1 MNTEHKIATNA
12 NMIKSTRHWVTFN
25 CFFEVNSL
33 EVVEVVPEVTLL
45 ASEGFTLIA
54 LEDPFNLAI
63 FSIGMVASS
72 ASSELLAA
80 SDDPDTN
87 PFGGCGLGEAIVRG
101 CQLACLFC
109 RSIQSQK
116 NPSKVQGFPLI
127 NYIFRIFQRH
137 SQIKWGNAYV
147 SSTRDCTFFGY
158 DILFFRDFMSQTM
171 RRDLNTL
178 QIRIV
183 TVQQVQKLSQKKTLL
198 RENIS

>member
-45 ASEGFTLIA
+45 TSEGFTFIA

-116 NPSKVQGFPLI
+116 SSLKSTGFSVEKLEFFKGIAKSNGEMPMYHLQGTVRFLDTI
-127 NYIFRIFQRH
+127 
-137 SQIKWGNAYV
+137 SLG
-147 SSTRDCTFFGY
+147 
-158 DILFFRDFMSQTM
+158 
-171 RRDLNTL
+171 TL
-178 QIRIV
+178 CL
-183 TVQQVQKLSQKKTLL
+183 KL
-198 RENIS
+198 

>member
-101 CQLACLFC
+101 CQLACLIC

-116 NPSKVQGFPLI
+116 NPSNIQGFPLI
-127 NYIFRIFQRH
+127 NKNFSKAFPNQMGEMPMYHLQGTVRFLDTISYSLR
-137 SQIKWGNAYV
+137 
-147 SSTRDCTFFGY
+147 TLC
-158 DILFFRDFMSQTM
+158 
-171 RRDLNTL
+171 LNL
-178 QIRIV
+178 
-183 TVQQVQKLSQKKTLL
+183 
-198 RENIS
+198 

>member
-12 NMIKSTRHWVTFN
+12 NMIQSTRHWVTFN

-33 EVVEVVPEVTLL
+33 DVEVVPEVTLL

-101 CQLACLFC
+101 CLLACLFC

-116 NPSKVQGFPLI
+116 EFI
-127 NYIFRIFQRH
+127 RC
-137 SQIKWGNAYV
+137 
-147 SSTRDCTFFGY
+147 TRFSVKKIEFF
-158 DILFFRDFMSQTM
+158 
-171 RRDLNTL
+171 
-178 QIRIV
+178 
-183 TVQQVQKLSQKKTLL
+183 
-198 RENIS
+198 

>member
-72 ASSELLAA
+72 AS
-80 SDDPDTN
+80 DDPDTN

-101 CQLACLFC
+101 C
-109 RSIQSQK
+109 
-116 NPSKVQGFPLI
+116 
-127 NYIFRIFQRH
+127 
-137 SQIKWGNAYV
+137 
-147 SSTRDCTFFGY
+147 
-158 DILFFRDFMSQTM
+158 
-171 RRDLNTL
+171 
-178 QIRIV
+178 
-183 TVQQVQKLSQKKTLL
+183 
-198 RENIS
+198 

>member
-33 EVVEVVPEVTLL
+33 DVEVVPEVTLL

-116 NPSKVQGFPLI
+116 SSLKCTGFSVEKLFRFFKGILKSNGEMPMYHLQGTVRFLDTI
-127 NYIFRIFQRH
+127 
-137 SQIKWGNAYV
+137 SLG
-147 SSTRDCTFFGY
+147 
-158 DILFFRDFMSQTM
+158 
-171 RRDLNTL
+171 TL
-178 QIRIV
+178 CL
-183 TVQQVQKLSQKKTLL
+183 KL
-198 RENIS
+198 